1 MGGMKATQILRFGT
15 RNRRRNLPGAPARRR
30 GESDFV
36 RAFERAYLKRFCV
49 GGVGGREFEM
59 FNYGIADFVWIAW
72 RGKSHPEEATALTAE
87 KIQQRLQKHLLTAF
101 ELKLRD
107 WRRGL
112 SQAYRYRYFADR
124 AIVVLPPQ
132 AGRRARGNVSMFR
145 RLKVGVWSFDKT
157 TGKIHPIFTPTRTKA
172 RNAAAKEK
180 AIELITRRLDFSK
193 FLESRNAIS
202 HRL

>member
-1 MGGMKATQILRFGT
+1 MKSTQILRFGT
-15 RNRRRNLPGAPARRR
+15 RNRRRNLPGAAARRR
-30 GESDFV
+30 GEADFV
-36 RAFERAYLKRFCV
+36 LAFERAYIQRFCAR
-49 GGVGGREFEM
+49 GVGGREFEM

-72 RGKSHPEEATALTAE
+72 RAKSHPAEATALAME
-87 KIQQRLQKHLLTAF
+87 KIQQHLQKHLLTAF
-101 ELKLRD
+101 ELKLHD

-132 AGRRARGNVSMFR
+132 AARLARANVSLFR

-157 TGKIHPIFTPTRTKA
+157 TGKIHPIFTPAKTKA
-172 RNAAAKEK
+172 RNAVAREK
-180 AIELITRRLDFSK
+180 AIQLITRRLDFGKLLKSGD
-193 FLESRNAIS
+193 AII

>member
-1 MGGMKATQILRFGT
+1 MKATQILRFGA
-15 RNRRRNLPGAPARRR
+15 RNPRRNLPGTQARRR
-30 GESDFV
+30 GEADFV
-36 RAFERAYLKRFCV
+36 RAFERAYLQRFCAR
-49 GGVGGREFEM
+49 GVGGREFEM
-59 FNYGIADFVWIAW
+59 FNYGIADFVWVAW
-72 RGKSHPEEATALTAE
+72 RGKSHPEEATALTVE
-87 KIQQRLQKHLLTAF
+87 KIQQRLLKHLLTAF

-132 AGRRARGNVSMFR
+132 AARRARAHMSMFR

-157 TGKIHPIFTPTRTKA
+157 TGKIHPIFTPIRMKA
-172 RNAAAKEK
+172 RNAVAREK
-180 AIELITRRLDFSK
+180 AIELITRQLDFGK
-193 FLESRNAIS
+193 FLESRDAVS